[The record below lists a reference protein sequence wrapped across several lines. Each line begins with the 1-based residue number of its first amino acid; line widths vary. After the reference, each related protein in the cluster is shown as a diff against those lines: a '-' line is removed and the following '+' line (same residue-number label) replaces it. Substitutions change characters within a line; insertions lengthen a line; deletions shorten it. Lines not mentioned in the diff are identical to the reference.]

1 MCRGGV
7 RALELRCAGFPAA
20 AAVDAACYS
29 CAELVQGGWPLQQLL
44 AAGVKRPSPITPPR
58 CFFVTHW
65 QVAPLQLARSGC
77 ALQQLRAAACD
88 ARQLLA
94 CGFTMEALAAAG
106 CSATELRRGGCSAP
120 QLLRVLSVAE
130 AKRGGC
136 TAGALLQ
143 VPFPRPASQP

>member
-1 MCRGGV
+1 MCCGGV
-7 RALELRCAGFPAA
+7 RAFELRCAGFPAA

-44 AAGVKRPSPITPPR
+44 ATGVKRPSPITPPR

-65 QVAPLQLARSGC
+65 QVAPLQLA
-77 ALQQLRAAACD
+77 
-88 ARQLLA
+88 
-94 CGFTMEALAAAG
+94 CGFTVEALAAAG
-106 CSATELRRGGCSAP
+106 CSVA

-136 TAGALLQ
+136 SAGALLQ

>member
-1 MCRGGV
+1 MCCGGV
-7 RALELRCAGFPAA
+7 RAFELRCAGFPAA

-44 AAGVKRPSPITPPR
+44 ATGVKRPSPITPPR

-77 ALQQLRAAACD
+77 SLQQLRAAACD

-94 CGFTMEALAAAG
+94 CGFTVEALAAAG
-106 CSATELRRGGCSAP
+106 CSVA

-136 TAGALLQ
+136 SAGALLQ